1 MISQN
6 TSILVSTQ
14 VPEFVREEHPKFITF
29 LEAYYEFL
37 DNTQKDKANK
47 IQNVS
52 DIDQVLD
59 EFEDYFFKSFAPYFP
74 KDTLAN
80 KDLIIK
86 NVMPLYLAKGSPKS
100 YQLLFRMLFD
110 ESLEVSYPRD
120 NILRASDGRWE
131 QENILRVGIT
141 VNSRYTANGNT
152 KVYYVP
158 ESYDA
163 DQFQVYVNSTL
174 VTNYKYQKE
183 YNKITFNSAP
193 ANNSVVLINYLD
205 FSFEKLIN
213 RQVRGVSSKASVTVE
228 RVSRGRVAGSEYYE
242 LFAHNKTLVGSFST
256 GETLSTDVFYGTNL
270 IPITMF
276 SYSDLQSITITK
288 GGSSY
293 NVGDPVIIRGTAARD
308 AVAIIS
314 DVVSGVIEDLE
325 LQKGGSGF
333 KVNNSVVAV
342 GYSNTFFDARVITVA
357 STGINSLNTVT
368 FNTDLISSYLNTSIG
383 AADYGFPASNV
394 PAENLSTSIANSLST
409 NTITNLGTITSAEIN
424 VSTISSTTNLSIDV
438 LPEIV
443 ANSTY
448 LRDLGI
454 IGKINILNAGA
465 NYNIGEYLIFTNT
478 SESSPGY
485 GANAQIRG
493 VDGSG
498 RITDIKINNGG
509 LNYDSSDFP
518 IITINTV
525 SGSGASL
532 NVDSILGD
540 GDKIVAVTSNVPA
553 GFIRGIK
560 ILDVGASYAN
570 TPGIDLTDY
579 GDGNAEAYANLKP
592 IYSIVPGRWRTSDG
606 QLSSEQNVLQGR
618 DYFIDYSYVISSQ
631 VEFRKYRNIL
641 KNLLH
646 PAGLVN
652 YAKYTIDETI
662 GSNISV
668 FGSSANSSGLT
679 GTINVS
685 NTLLTVTGHNTSF
698 NLISLGTTY
707 SVNVANLP
715 TNILLA
721 VASEEPHNTL
731 LKENISGRILAD
743 INASNTVTAA
753 DATAMQEYANGTL
766 SNTSQ
771 VLYIAQTLLPTLL
784 SNTTK
789 YSIYLTST
797 SNVSIQVNNDIR
809 RITSITSN
817 TQLSV
822 DSAFSRSN
830 TNVTFRII

>member
-37 DNTQKDKANK
+37 DNTQKNQANK
-47 IQNVS
+47 IQNIS
-52 DIDQVLD
+52 DVDQTLD
-59 EFEDYFFKSFAPYFP
+59 EFEDYFFKSFLPYFP

-86 NVMPLYLAKGSPKS
+86 NVMPLYLSKGSPKS
-100 YQLLFRMLFD
+100 YQLLFRMLFG

-131 QENILRVGIT
+131 QENILRVGMT
-141 VNSRYTANGNT
+141 VNSSYTANGNT
-152 KVYYVP
+152 TVYYVP
-158 ESYDA
+158 ESYDSNE
-163 DQFQVYVNSTL
+163 FEVYVNSTL

-193 ANNSVVLINYLD
+193 ANNSTVLINYLD
-205 FSFEKLIN
+205 FTFEKLLN
-213 RQVRGVSSKASVTVE
+213 RQVRGNSSRASVIVE
-228 RVSRGRVAGSEYYE
+228 RVSRSRVSGSDYYE
-242 LFAHNKTLVGSFST
+242 LFAHQKTLVGNFRT
-256 GETLSTDVFYGTNL
+256 GESLSTDVFYETNL
-270 IPITMF
+270 IPITLTT
-276 SYSDLQSITITK
+276 YSDLQSITITD

-293 NVGDPVIIRGTAARD
+293 NIGDPVIIRGTAARD
-308 AVAIIS
+308 AVAIIT
-314 DVVSGVIEDLE
+314 DVNSGVIEDLE

-333 KVNNSVVAV
+333 RVNNSVIATE
-342 GYSNTFFDARVITVA
+342 YDPSFFDAKVITVA
-357 STGINSLNTVT
+357 TTGINSLNVVT
-368 FNTDLISSYLNTSIG
+368 FNTDLISAYLNTSIG
-383 AADYGFPASNV
+383 ATDYGFPASNV
-394 PAENLSTSIANSLST
+394 PSENLSTVIASALST
-409 NTITNLGTITSAEIN
+409 NTINNLGTITSVEIN

-454 IGKINILNAGA
+454 IGKINILSAGT
-465 NYNIGEYLIFTNT
+465 NYNVGEYLIFTNT

-485 GANAQIRG
+485 GANAQIRS

-498 RITDIKINNGG
+498 RITDIKINSGG
-509 LNYDSSDFP
+509 LNYESSDFP
-518 IITINTV
+518 IITINTA
-525 SGSGASL
+525 SGTGASL

-540 GDKIVAVTSNVPA
+540 GDRIVAVTSNVPA
-553 GFIRGIK
+553 GFIREIK
-560 ILDVGASYAN
+560 ILDVGESYAN
-570 TPGIDLTDY
+570 TPGIDLTQY
-579 GDGNAEAYANLKP
+579 GDGNATAYANLKP
-592 IYSIVPGRWRTSDG
+592 VYSIVAGRWRTSDG

-618 DYFIDYSYVISSQ
+618 DYFIDYSYVTSSQ
-631 VEFRKYRNIL
+631 VEFRKYKNIL

-662 GSNISV
+662 NSNV
-668 FGSSANSSGLT
+668 TVAGSSANSTSLT

-685 NTLLTVTGHNTSF
+685 NSSVVVTGLNTSF

-715 TNILLA
+715 SNILLA
-721 VASEEPHNTL
+721 VASQEPHNTL

-743 INASNTVTAA
+743 ITASNTVTSA
-753 DATAMQEYANGTL
+753 DSTAMQEYVNGTL

-771 VLYIAQTLLPTLL
+771 ILYIAQTFLPTLL
-784 SNTTK
+784 ANTTK
-789 YSIYLTST
+789 YSIYLIAS
-797 SNVSIQVNNDIR
+797 SNVSIQVNNEIR
-809 RITSITSN
+809 KITTITSN
-817 TQLSV
+817 TSLNV
-822 DSAFSRSN
+822 DSAFSQSN